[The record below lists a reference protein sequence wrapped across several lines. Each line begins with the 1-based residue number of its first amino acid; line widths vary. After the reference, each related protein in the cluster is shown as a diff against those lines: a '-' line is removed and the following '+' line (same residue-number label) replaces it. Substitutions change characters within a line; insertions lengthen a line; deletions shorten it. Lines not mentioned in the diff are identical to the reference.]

1 MIKITRFF
9 YIHPL
14 VIPLFILAYFS
25 GGFHTMLLSY
35 AVVSVHEL
43 FHLFAALMVR
53 ERIGSVIVMPFGM
66 TLRLSAGH
74 IRHTGKEILIA
85 LAGPF
90 ANLCMLV
97 LSGQIGKSLP
107 DFSFSLSVFKIVNLS
122 VMLLNLLPCLPLDGG
137 RVLKAILTKAFGYIP
152 AISFM
157 RRLSRIVTAILFLLG
172 IFLLVVSRLNVSLL
186 MVAGFLAI
194 HMTAEKR
201 QNEYIIM
208 QELLYAKKKLH
219 KKGLMKSRSLTAL
232 SSVPAQK
239 IIKKLSYDS
248 YFMIHTVDENESFIA
263 TLTESE
269 MVEALLQKGWH
280 ITLGDISAGK
290 RILGQ
295 DRLK

>member
-14 VIPLFILAYFS
+14 VIPLFVLSYFA

-35 AVVSVHEL
+35 AVVSIHEL
-43 FHLFAALMVR
+43 FHLFAALFVH
-53 ERIGSVIVMPFGM
+53 ERVGSIVVMPFGM
-66 TLRLSAGH
+66 TLRLSASL
-74 IRHTGKEILIA
+74 IRHTGKEIAIA

-90 ANLCMLV
+90 ANVCMLV
-97 LSGQIGKSLP
+97 LSGQIEKNMS
-107 DFSFSLSVFKIVNLS
+107 DFSLSLDLFNIINVS
-122 VMLLNLLPCLPLDGG
+122 VLLLNLLPCLPLDGG
-137 RVLKAILTKAFGYIP
+137 RILKALLTKIYGYIP

-157 RRLSRIVTAILFLLG
+157 RQFSRIVTLALFLLG
-172 IFLLVVSRLNVSLL
+172 IFLLAISRLNISLL

-194 HMTAEKR
+194 HLTAEKQ

-219 KKGLMKSRSLTAL
+219 QKGLMKSRSLTAL

-248 YFMIHTVDENESFIA
+248 YFIIHLTDENESHIA

-269 MVEALLQKGWH
+269 VVETLLQKGWQV
-280 ITLGDISAGK
+280 TLGDISAGK
-290 RILGQ
+290 YGT
-295 DRLK
+295 KTGK